1 MNNSMSPNSQLAVL
15 SGRGGGTITRLP
27 RETERSSMVGC
38 YRVIN
43 NNESS
48 NDDVT
53 RRYDLVTEFIQT
65 DLGNGDTATAL

>member
-1 MNNSMSPNSQLAVL
+1 
-15 SGRGGGTITRLP
+15 
-27 RETERSSMVGC
+27 MVGC